1 MVPNGE
7 KLRQASRTAKAI
19 RAARQAKAAS
29 AGISA
34 IAAAAGAPTGGAG
47 AIAVSIA
54 RRFALEKA
62 LEFAL
67 KHKDLTAAL
76 ILLPAAFV
84 FCVVFFSTL
93 VFTASLPEERGF
105 LGGSPT
111 AYATA
116 GIPSGYL
123 QIFLAAQKEYG
134 VAWNVLAAVAK
145 VESSFGA
152 NTRPSSQGA
161 VGFMQF
167 LPTTWSGFANPYAR
181 DDPRN
186 PAWDTDPERI
196 KRYGGYG
203 VDADGDC
210 KADPFDP
217 WDAVFAAAKFLK
229 ANGFDADVR
238 RALWQ
243 YNHAD
248 WYVARVLEVASSYSF
263 ETLPGAAAKCLPVP
277 KGAFSV
283 SSPFGYRPDPFT
295 GQLAFHEGIDIPAP
309 EGTPVFAVDAGRVI
323 MAGWSGGYGLT
334 VIIDH
339 GSYKT
344 MYAHL
349 SEKAVS
355 LGSVVEAGQVIGAVG
370 NSGRSTGA
378 HLHFGVSVNGRWCNP
393 EEYLGVLA
401 KEG

>member
-1 MVPNGE
+1 LAPNG
-7 KLRQASRTAKAI
+7 ASRARRTAKAA
-19 RAARQAKAAS
+19 RAARQAKVAS

-34 IAAAAGAPTGGAG
+34 IAAAAGAPTGGVG
-47 AIAVSIA
+47 AIAVNVA
-54 RRFALEKA
+54 RRIALEKA
-62 LEFAL
+62 LELAL
-67 KHKDLTAAL
+67 KHKDITAAL
-76 ILLPAAFV
+76 LLLPAAFV
-84 FCVVFFSTL
+84 FCVVFFSAL
-93 VFTASLPEERGF
+93 VFTASLPKEKGF
-105 LGGSPT
+105 LGGSPS

-116 GIPSGYL
+116 EIPPGCL
-123 QIFLAAQKEYG
+123 QIFLAAQREYG

-152 NTRPSSQGA
+152 NMGPSSQGA

-167 LPTTWSGFANPYAR
+167 MPTTWSGSANPYAR
-181 DDPRN
+181 DDPRS

-196 KRYGGYG
+196 KQYGGYG
-203 VDADGDC
+203 TDADGDGR
-210 KADPFDP
+210 ADPFNP

-248 WYVARVLEVASSYSF
+248 WYVARVLEAASSYSF
-263 ETLPGAAAKCLPVP
+263 EMLPGAAAKCLPVP

-309 EGTPVFAVDAGRVI
+309 EGTPVFAVDAGRVT
-323 MAGWSGGYGLT
+323 MAGWSGGYGLA

-339 GSYKT
+339 GSCKT
-344 MYAHL
+344 LYGHL

-355 LGSVVEAGQVIGAVG
+355 LGSAVEAGQVIGAVG
-370 NSGRSTGA
+370 SSGRSTGA
-378 HLHFGVSVNGRWCNP
+378 HLHFGVSVNGKWCNP

-401 KEG
+401 GKG